1 MNQTRLPLVTSH
13 FEPCKGQVTIFPS
26 SLAWCN
32 GPPAWLQVDRM
43 AWKLPSTFATRIFSP
58 SISAPM
64 IFPRGMSATFPTL
77 TLAMLH
83 LGGSEEDGSQAFRQV
98 CGVRRVEPR
107 AALSDEERRR
117 SGRAE
122 REHPT
127 GVQRAIFGLR

>member
-26 SLAWCN
+26 SLPWCS

-83 LGGSEEDGSQAFRQV
+83 LRGTEKGGHLALEELMAFLQVHHVAGVGDDDVLLVRIGKLSEEGEQAV
-98 CGVRRVEPR
+98 
-107 AALSDEERRR
+107 
-117 SGRAE
+117 
-122 REHPT
+122 
-127 GVQRAIFGLR
+127 